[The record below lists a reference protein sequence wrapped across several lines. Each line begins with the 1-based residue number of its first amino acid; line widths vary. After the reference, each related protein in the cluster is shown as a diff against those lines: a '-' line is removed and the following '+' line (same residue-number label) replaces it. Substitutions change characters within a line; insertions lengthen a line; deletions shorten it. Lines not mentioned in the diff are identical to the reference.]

1 MLARPTAQHSALARP
16 QTECSHCHR
25 HGTEWDKQTPAS
37 LSAHGCTQLDRPDVR
52 IMNADIW
59 VLFITSSPGG
69 EGGGEGADDTEGDD
83 GAPLWAR
90 ALGG

>member
-1 MLARPTAQHSALARP
+1 
-16 QTECSHCHR
+16 
-25 HGTEWDKQTPAS
+25 
-37 LSAHGCTQLDRPDVR
+37 
-52 IMNADIW
+52 MNADIW